1 MAKIRVFQHFCL
13 SSLLN
18 VSKKMPTLHFFC
30 LRFCFCQHSLFQN
43 QFLQNSWI
51 NRLLRWP
58 KLQNRSWLEVFVVKE
73 IKTANFVQK
82 TQTEYSD
89 ETTNRFKQHYFYQ
102 TSLTTQRQRCYFK
115 GDSNV
120 LQFNYHSSESHS
132 TSETCWQHQTWRLR
146 LQTLSAVSRHWSLF
160 FKHSDENFSL

>member
-13 SSLLN
+13 SWLLN

-82 TQTEYSD
+82 TQTWYSD
-89 ETTNRFKQHYFYQ
+89 ETTYRFKQHYFYQ
-102 TSLTTQRQRCYFK
+102 TSLLNAKDVILEVILMFYNLTTILLNRIQRLKHVGNIKLEGCGFK
-115 GDSNV
+115 PCQ
-120 LQFNYHSSESHS
+120 L
-132 TSETCWQHQTWRLR
+132 
-146 LQTLSAVSRHWSLF
+146 
-160 FKHSDENFSL
+160 